1 MSLKDKIKKITI
13 FRSVDFADWFGLTRY
28 SKFATKSKSK

>member
-1 MSLKDKIKKITI
+1 MKKNTI
-13 FRSVDFADWFGLTRY
+13 FRSVDFADWFGVTRY